1 MFTTQKRKKLQSLYE
16 NYRDYVY
23 WISYNVV
30 HDEYDAED
38 IVQNSFLK
46 VGGMLDYFEPDQ
58 EDKTKMLLSAITKN
72 TAIDYYRKKQK
83 HIEREGSSDPDI
95 IEEILDARQLEDIVI
110 DNYNYENLMK
120 KIEKLPEKYKEMLIM
135 HYLFGLPVKEIAVQM
150 SLSENNAYTRICR
163 ARSLLKEMMEMDNE
177 E

>member
-1 MFTTQKRKKLQSLYE
+1 
-16 NYRDYVY
+16 
-23 WISYNVV
+23 
-30 HDEYDAED
+30 
-38 IVQNSFLK
+38 
-46 VGGMLDYFEPDQ
+46 
-58 EDKTKMLLSAITKN
+58 
-72 TAIDYYRKKQK
+72 
-83 HIEREGSSDPDI
+83 
-95 IEEILDARQLEDIVI
+95 ARQLEDIVI

>member
-1 MFTTQKRKKLQSLYE
+1 MFTTQKRKKLQYLYE

-30 HDEYDAED
+30 HDVDDAED

-46 VGGMLDYFEPDQ
+46 VGRMLDYFETEQ
-58 EDKTKMLLSAITKN
+58 EDKIKMLLSAITKN

-95 IEEILDARQLEDIVI
+95 LDEILDAKQLEDIVI
-110 DNYNYENLMK
+110 DNYNYEHLMK
-120 KIEKLPEKYKEMLIM
+120 KIEKLPEKYKEMLVM
-135 HYLFGLPVKEIAVQM
+135 HYLFDLPVKEIAVQM

-163 ARSLLKEMMEMDNE
+163 ARTLLKESMEKDKE

>member
-95 IEEILDARQLEDIVI
+95 I
-110 DNYNYENLMK
+110 
-120 KIEKLPEKYKEMLIM
+120 
-135 HYLFGLPVKEIAVQM
+135 
-150 SLSENNAYTRICR
+150 
-163 ARSLLKEMMEMDNE
+163 
-177 E
+177 

>member
-1 MFTTQKRKKLQSLYE
+1 MSGFTLKNNGKGIQKRKMNMFTTQKRKKLQYLYE

-30 HDEYDAED
+30 HDVDDAED

-46 VGGMLDYFEPDQ
+46 VGRMLDYFETEQ
-58 EDKTKMLLSAITKN
+58 EDKIKMLLSAITKN

-95 IEEILDARQLEDIVI
+95 LDEILDAKQLEDIVI
-110 DNYNYENLMK
+110 DNYNYEHLMK
-120 KIEKLPEKYKEMLIM
+120 KIDKLPEKYKEMLVM
-135 HYLFGLPVKEIAVQM
+135 HYLFDLPVKEIAV
-150 SLSENNAYTRICR
+150 
-163 ARSLLKEMMEMDNE
+163 
-177 E
+177 

>member
-1 MFTTQKRKKLQSLYE
+1 MFTTQKRKKLQYLYE

-30 HDEYDAED
+30 HDVDDAED

-46 VGGMLDYFEPDQ
+46 VGRMLDYFETEQ
-58 EDKTKMLLSAITKN
+58 EDKTKMLLSAVTKN

-95 IEEILDARQLEDIVI
+95 LDEILDAKQLEDIVI
-110 DNYNYENLMK
+110 DNYNYEHLMK
-120 KIEKLPEKYKEMLIM
+120 KIEKLPEKYKEMLVM
-135 HYLFGLPVKEIAVQM
+135 HYLFDLPVKEIAVQM

-163 ARSLLKEMMEMDNE
+163 ARTLLKESMEKDKE